1 MITTSA
7 IFDHR
12 GRSKKGDGPVE
23 IRIIYERKPYY
34 INTGIRVKKSEFQFG
49 QVVNRTDAK
58 ELNERLSIITKK
70 IADVVNRSISENMP
84 IDVTAIKAEVWRLHD
99 GRKPFTEWAEEQ
111 VIGMDFADGTLKHY
125 YTLLRRIREYGRLS
139 VWNELTPAGIV
150 KFDEW
155 LHCLISQD
163 GKGRISDAS
172 LYNYHKC
179 LKALLSRAVSFG
191 LMQRNPYELL
201 RGRFKRGEKQTVQY
215 LTESEMDAFVSLR
228 PVEGSA
234 MDVAHDLFIFQMFT
248 GLSYSDAQA
257 FDLSDY
263 RLTSGKWMHVGERIK
278 TGIPYVSVLL
288 QPAVDVLEKYGWRV
302 PRIDNADYNHALK
315 LLGAAAGIRTPLH
328 SHMARHTFATW
339 MLKNGVRIENV
350 SRMLGHTNITMTQR
364 YARVLAE
371 SVRDDFERVG
381 SLLDKKK

>member
-23 IRIIYERKPYY
+23 IRIIYERKPHY

-49 QVVNRTDAK
+49 QVVNRNDAK

-70 IADVVNRSISENMP
+70 IADIVNRSISENVP
-84 IDVTAIKAEVWRLHD
+84 IDVAAIKSEVWRLHD

-111 VIGMDFADGTLKHY
+111 VLGMDFADGTLKHY

-139 VWNELTPAGIV
+139 QWNELTPSGIV

-191 LMQRNPYELL
+191 VMQRNPYELL

-263 RLTSGKWMHVGERIK
+263 RLTDGKWMHVGERIK
-278 TGIPYVSVLL
+278 TGVPYVSVLL